1 MPAAKSNADRDA
13 RASAGRPIV
22 VYNGESS
29 RAAHDHATCR
39 EIARGLAAIKGSA
52 FAGEYDARASYR
64 HTPYFVPTDTLIGID
79 EARALG
85 IVSDTDLFGGVVP
98 YAFVATKCISHPLV
112 DERAQAPEG
121 WSDTFGERVR
131 GAVLEGFA
139 AFATD
144 DAMRAGLRLFTHG
157 PVRIKR
163 ALGIGGHGQT
173 VVRDERAL
181 EQVLADADVDEVARY
196 GIALEQDLVDVTTH
210 SVGQARVDDLIASYC
225 GTQRLTR
232 NNHGQQVYG
241 GSDLLVARGGYD
253 ELLAL
258 NPAPETRRAVL
269 QARLYDKAAFDCY
282 AGLLASRRNYDVVEG
297 ADAAG
302 GRRCGVLEQSWRVG
316 GASGAEVAALA
327 AFRDDASLD
336 AVRAS
341 STEVYGA
348 HVSPPSGAAVYYDGV
363 DERAGPLMKYVQV
376 ARNVHA

>member
-1 MPAAKSNADRDA
+1 MPAGKSTADSDA
-13 RASAGRPIV
+13 HGHAGRPVV

-39 EIARGLAAIKGSA
+39 EIARGLAAIKGCA
-52 FAGEYDARASYR
+52 FAGDYDAHAHYR
-64 HTPYFVPTDTLIGID
+64 RTPYFVPTDTLVGID

-85 IVSDTDLFGGVVP
+85 IASDADLFGGVVP

-121 WSDTFGERVR
+121 WSDAFGERVSD
-131 GAVLEGFA
+131 AVLEGYA

-144 DAMRAGLRLFTHG
+144 DAMRAGLRLFAHG

-181 EQVLADADVDEVARY
+181 EGALADADVDEVSVY

-210 SVGQARVDDLIASYC
+210 SVGQTRVDGLIASYC
-225 GTQRLTR
+225 GTQKLTC
-232 NNHGQQVYG
+232 NNHGQHVYG
-241 GSDLLVARGGYD
+241 GSDLLVARGDYD
-253 ELLAL
+253 ALLGL
-258 NPAPETRRAVL
+258 NPAPATRRAVL
-269 QARLYDKAAFDCY
+269 QARVYDKAAFDCY
-282 AGLLASRRNYDVVEG
+282 AGLLASRRNYDVVDG

-302 GRRCGVLEQSWRVG
+302 VRRCGVLEQSWRVG
-316 GASGAEVAALA
+316 GASSAEVAALA
-327 AFRDDASLD
+327 AFRDDPSLD

-348 HVSPPSGAAVYYDGV
+348 NVSPPPGAAVYFDGV
-363 DERAGPLMKYVQV
+363 DERAGPLTKYVQV
-376 ARNVHA
+376 ARYVHA